1 MAGKKNSKNRGVE
14 VKLDKKGLACAA
26 AVLGLVITVCFAG
39 SRKEKVSKIVRPG
52 YGENEENHS
61 FIVEYDGEEK
71 QVDIKVNPVE
81 LPLEQL
87 DAAFEETF
95 EEVCRVM
102 CGENSSL
109 DEVVTNLKFENRV
122 GKYAMN
128 VEYFSENYDLINSF
142 GEVNNEGI
150 SDNCKCV
157 IKVNIYYKEMYREY
171 EVPVLV
177 IAQPL
182 SNDRILENDISAEIN
197 KQTDNKLIELP
208 DELEGK
214 SIIFYQEKT
223 GLWAYVFLLFIAI
236 GAIVY
241 NTKIYKPK
249 KQKEER
255 EKQMIS
261 DYSEIVSKLSLLMGT
276 GMSAYNALSR
286 IATDNGYGNMSH
298 YAYKEIL
305 HCVNRISSGV
315 AEQTAYME
323 FRRKC
328 GLMPYI
334 RLSNLLIQNINMGT
348 KNIFELL
355 REETISAFNERKHK
369 AKKTGEEAGTKLL
382 LPMSMMLI
390 VVLVI
395 IVVPS
400 LFMSF

>member
-1 MAGKKNSKNRGVE
+1 MVGKKNSKNCGVE
-14 VKLDKKGLACAA
+14 VKIDKKILIF
-26 AVLGLVITVCFAG
+26 AVVITGLVMLVCLAG
-39 SRKEKVSKIVRPG
+39 SRKEKVSKIERPG

-102 CGENSSL
+102 RGENSSL
-109 DEVVTNLKFENRV
+109 DEVVTNLRFENRV

-128 VEYFSENYDLINSF
+128 VEYFSENYEVIDSY

-150 SDNCKCV
+150 SDNCSCV
-157 IKVNIYYKEMYREY
+157 IKVDIYYKEMYREY
-171 EVPVLV
+171 EVPVTV
-177 IAQPL
+177 IAKPL
-182 SNDRILENDISAEIN
+182 SNDRILEDDISAEIN
-197 KQTDNKLIELP
+197 KQTDNKWIELP
-208 DELEGK
+208 GELEGK
-214 SIIFYQEKT
+214 SISFYQKKT
-223 GLWAYVFLLFIAI
+223 GFGAYVFLLFITI
-236 GAIVY
+236 GAVVY
-241 NTKIYKPK
+241 NVKIYKPK
-249 KQKEER
+249 KQKEQR
-255 EKQMIS
+255 EKQMNS

-276 GMSAYNALSR
+276 GMSAYNALSQ
-286 IATDNGYGNMSH
+286 IATDNGSGNMSH
-298 YAYKEIL
+298 YAYKEISY
-305 HCVNRISSGV
+305 CVNRISSGV
-315 AEQTAYME
+315 AEKTAYME
-323 FRRKC
+323 FGRKC

-395 IVVPS
+395 VVVPS